1 MAELIQQT
9 DFQILDWIQANLRT
23 PWLDWLAPKIT
34 FLCKGGWLWIAIAV
48 LCLVWK
54 KHRRCGF
61 NMAMGLILCGL
72 FGNILLK
79 HLVARSRPCW
89 IRAIDMLVAIPTDY
103 SFPSGHSMASFA
115 SAVVLLQYDRR
126 IGIPALILAALIAL
140 SRLYL
145 YVHFPTDVLVGTL
158 MGILFGILAP
168 RIVEYILSKREKSTT

>member
-1 MAELIQQT
+1 
-9 DFQILDWIQANLRT
+9 
-23 PWLDWLAPKIT
+23 
-34 FLCKGGWLWIAIAV
+34 
-48 LCLVWK
+48 
-54 KHRRCGF
+54 
-61 NMAMGLILCGL
+61 MAMGLILCGL
-72 FGNILLK
+72 FGNIILK

-115 SAVVLLQYDRR
+115 SAVVLFQYDRR